1 MSHQTTHSSSNRATV
16 SRRRARET
24 RADVEAI
31 PLTPEELQQ
40 RFRITVDLLVD
51 EKLMKLSDTFDL
63 LDLDKDGRLS
73 RNEIAA
79 LLRSSA
85 KIEPTRKELDF
96 LFSEMDHEITYLR
109 CPLINRITVKEL
121 RNQFKEIAWNGD
133 GSITKED
140 LSHILAKT
148 ADLKDEN
155 AVEVLFETIDQDQ
168 DGRISFEEFI
178 RMMRE

>member
-1 MSHQTTHSSSNRATV
+1 MY
-16 SRRRARET
+16 
-24 RADVEAI
+24 DV
-31 PLTPEELQQ
+31 
-40 RFRITVDLLVD
+40 
-51 EKLMKLSDTFDL
+51 
-63 LDLDKDGRLS
+63 
-73 RNEIAA
+73 
-79 LLRSSA
+79 
-85 KIEPTRKELDF
+85 
-96 LFSEMDHEITYLR
+96 FSPKVTYLR

>member
-1 MSHQTTHSSSNRATV
+1 MTAVAQQFIC
-16 SRRRARET
+16 RRYLLN
-24 RADVEAI
+24 D
-31 PLTPEELQQ
+31 EE
-40 RFRITVDLLVD
+40 
-51 EKLMKLSDTFDL
+51 LSDTFDL

-96 LFSEMDHEITYLR
+96 LFSEMDHENSVTYLR

-133 GSITKED
+133 GRITKED
-140 LSHILAKT
+140 LRHILAKT
-148 ADLKDEN
+148 ADLNDEN
-155 AVEVLFETIDQDQ
+155 AIEVLFETIDQTKM
-168 DGRISFEEFI
+168 EEFLLKNLL
-178 RMMRE
+178 EL

>member
-1 MSHQTTHSSSNRATV
+1 MATSARSSTTATDRLQAC
-16 SRRRARET
+16 SDRQQ
-24 RADVEAI
+24 
-31 PLTPEELQQ
+31 QQ
-40 RFRITVDLLVD
+40 RRIVL
-51 EKLMKLSDTFDL
+51 KLSDTFDL

-96 LFSEMDHEITYLR
+96 LFSEMDHENSGKIDKQSFVTYLR

-155 AVEVLFETIDQDQ
+155 AVEDQ

>member
-1 MSHQTTHSSSNRATV
+1 MTAVAQQFIC
-16 SRRRARET
+16 RRY
-24 RADVEAI
+24 
-31 PLTPEELQQ
+31 
-40 RFRITVDLLVD
+40 LLNDD
-51 EKLMKLSDTFDL
+51 ELSDTFDL

-96 LFSEMDHEITYLR
+96 LFSEMDHENSGKIDKQSFVTYLR